1 MPGAYVQTSSIRPVV
16 GEFDRTFTVVLNA
29 YTGPVIRRYLSQLRR
44 RLRGIGYDG
53 DVLITQMNGGVRTIE
68 RTIEELPGY
77 TIQSGPTAGLL
88 GAEAYAREVVEEK
101 NFLCVDIGGTSTD
114 IGLVVEAQAL
124 TIDDWGLEFGI
135 RLGFP
140 ALDVRSIGAG
150 GDSLIQLDELGTLRI
165 GPESA
170 GSDPGPA
177 YYGRGGVQMELSRD
191 AAVTALEAVAAPLK
205 MSALEL
211 ASGAYRLMNAQI
223 EQETSKIIFERAVDP
238 SNLALPAYGGAGS
251 AHAANIA
258 RLAGIGRVVV
268 PYFPGGFSALGMV
281 VAPIRSKNAVSVV
294 AEIDALGP
302 ERLQEIF
309 DSLEADIIE
318 SLSAQG
324 LKPDDVIIE
333 RALHGHYVGQGF
345 ANRVLFPTDA
355 VTPQTIEKW
364 KQDFHVFYDKSYG
377 YSAPESPIEVTT
389 MTVGGCGRPG
399 RMPVTRIAEGGG
411 EPEAAALVMTDQ
423 VCLDGLTWQEIP
435 VYRRAALK
443 SGNRIVGPAVID
455 DGLSTILVVE
465 DSEASVDPCGNVMI
479 DLR

>member
-1 MPGAYVQTSSIRPVV
+1 M
-16 GEFDRTFTVVLNA
+16 
-29 YTGPVIRRYLSQLRR
+29 
-44 RLRGIGYDG
+44 
-53 DVLITQMNGGVRTIE
+53 
-68 RTIEELPGY
+68 
-77 TIQSGPTAGLL
+77 
-88 GAEAYAREVVEEK
+88 
-101 NFLCVDIGGTSTD
+101 
-114 IGLVVEAQAL
+114 
-124 TIDDWGLEFGI
+124 
-135 RLGFP
+135 
-140 ALDVRSIGAG
+140 DVRSIGAG
-150 GDSLIQLDELGTLRI
+150 GGSLIQLDELGTLRI

-177 YYGRGGVQMELSRD
+177 CYGRGGVQPTTTDALVAMGVIQPLLFLDGKIELSRE
-191 AAVTALEAVAAPLK
+191 AAVKALEAVAAPLK

-223 EQETSKIIFERAVDP
+223 EQETSQIIFERAVDP
-238 SNLALPAYGGAGS
+238 SNLALLAYGGVGS

-281 VAPIRSKNAVSVV
+281 VAPLRSEKSVSVV

-309 DSLEADIIE
+309 DRLEADIIE
-318 SLSAQG
+318 GLSAQG

-333 RALHGHYVGQGF
+333 RALHAHYVGQGF
-345 ANRVLFPTDA
+345 ANRVSFLTDA
-355 VTPQTIEKW
+355 VTPLTVEKW
-364 KQDFHVFYDKSYG
+364 KQDFHVFYDKSYR

-389 MTVGGCGRPG
+389 MTVGGRGRPG
-399 RMPVTRIAEGGG
+399 RMPVTRIAEGDTQ
-411 EPEAAALVMTDQ
+411 PETEALVMTEQ

-435 VYRRAALK
+435 FYHRAALK

-465 DSEASVDPCGNVMI
+465 GSAASVDRCGNVMI